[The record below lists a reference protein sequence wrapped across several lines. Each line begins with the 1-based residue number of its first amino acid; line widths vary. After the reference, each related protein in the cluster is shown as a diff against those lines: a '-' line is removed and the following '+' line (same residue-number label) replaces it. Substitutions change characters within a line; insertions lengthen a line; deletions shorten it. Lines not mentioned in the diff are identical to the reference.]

1 VFILIMV
8 YVLAGSPRRTFCI
21 EGSVFRRYQR
31 PTLRLLPAGATVA
44 GWVIFLPLDRR
55 ALSTARVKPGLS
67 VFDHTEEYI
76 KPEQIGTFQKLRRA
90 PQNFFKHADKDP
102 EETFEF
108 IRLPLDKSSI

>member
-1 VFILIMV
+1 MFILIMV

-55 ALSTARVKPGLS
+55 ALSTARAKSGLG
-67 VFDHTEEYI
+67 VFAPYTLAAVAVTPKDSSMRSAATESPLASAI
-76 KPEQIGTFQKLRRA
+76 ALC
-90 PQNFFKHADKDP
+90 N
-102 EETFEF
+102 
-108 IRLPLDKSSI
+108 LPALSR